1 MKTFYDVQVKNY
13 EWSDLSFGVWYGG
26 FALADEEYALHQLKT
41 ISEKIYWLIKAWTY
55 FQTF

>member
-1 MKTFYDVQVKNY
+1 MKTSSDAQEKNY
-13 EWSDLSFGVWYGG
+13 EWSNLSFSVWYGG
-26 FALADEEYALHQLKT
+26 FVIADEECALNQLKT